1 MGIGTILLTAVCKIS
16 YRILEWIR
24 NHLRYQ
30 LNHSRH
36 TTIANKALQ
45 WLQKVATGPTHRKS
59 MPRIYLYPPS
69 FTQGKLDPRW
79 VNWAWVPYSRW
90 YREGWTV
97 GGFTG
102 MPTRPQLNE
111 SWLRWE
117 SNEVLASFCPG
128 NCDGRF
134 YIYQRN
140 NFCYC
145 ACHTGYSDTTV
156 TQIGPSLA
164 AKIDFKL
171 AGIRNPGEIG
181 VRIQTLAETLEI

>member
-1 MGIGTILLTAVCKIS
+1 MGSWMSKFQRVCILFLCTVHALHNLMEKRQES
-16 YRILEWIR
+16 
-24 NHLRYQ
+24 
-30 LNHSRH
+30 HS
-36 TTIANKALQ
+36 IWFK
-45 WLQKVATGPTHRKS
+45 KS

-90 YREGWTV
+90 YREGLTA

-134 YIYQRN
+134 YIYKRN

-164 AKIDFKL
+164 EKIDFKL